1 MEANYCH
8 PGHRRWIPGQLIPR
22 SGDYLWEGLTQE
34 HRPWRITMK
43 LKETINSRTKS
54 LGGFFFFLTLPYDLQ
69 DLSFWPETEHLAGG
83 SESQE
88 SQPLGHQGTPVKAD
102 HMSDAQW
109 GQTNLKCRSL
119 EQRKFYCRALYGRQ
133 VARALKHTDFPKG
146 YRKTLVKAR
155 RGLSQDLWSAR
166 AQFSDWLMVGRVML
180 QELTLSVFWLQE
192 AWSHVLMALKW
203 LTSST

>member
-1 MEANYCH
+1 MDPRTADPQIRWLSLRRSDPRTSSMKNNYEAK
-8 PGHRRWIPGQLIPR
+8 
-22 SGDYLWEGLTQE
+22 GDDQFQNQKS
-34 HRPWRITMK
+34 WR
-43 LKETINSRTKS
+43 LF
-54 LGGFFFFLTLPYDLQ
+54 LFLTLPYDLQ

-102 HMSDAQW
+102 HVSDTQW

-119 EQRKFYCRALYGRQ
+119 EQTKFYCRALYGRQ
-133 VARALKHTDFPKG
+133 VAHALKHTDFPKG
-146 YRKTLVKAR
+146 YRKTLVKHR
-155 RGLSQDLWSAR
+155 RELSQGLWSAR
-166 AQFSDWLMVGRVML
+166 AQFSDWLMMGRVML